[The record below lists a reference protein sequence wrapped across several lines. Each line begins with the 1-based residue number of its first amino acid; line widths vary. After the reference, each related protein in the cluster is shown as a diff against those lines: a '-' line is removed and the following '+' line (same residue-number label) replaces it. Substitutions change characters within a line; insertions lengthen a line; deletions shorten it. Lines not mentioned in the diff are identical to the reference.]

1 MKSRFT
7 TFLLLMVAMM
17 IAAPQALALDIQ
29 VLPNGRIEF
38 YSGSVLGYEDNLN
51 ELREKQSERKDERE
65 DKEDDH
71 RDEKREEMMR
81 KTPKPESRIRAVNQ
95 GERQELRIRTDDDKV
110 RVELR
115 DGAGVYP
122 APKPTG
128 FRKTEEMESEDVHLQ
143 FPTSP
148 SRDQLEAA
156 KKKQEFV
163 RETVKDQLEE
173 RFEGDEGRRE
183 EFKTRIEEEQAQHQ
197 EYWEKLREER
207 QGRKEEIVELKNKF
221 KDKKQTLEF
230 KSRNVKAALQ
240 KGAEFALDPTTN
252 EVTVMTPSGEEH
264 TLNHLP
270 DQAIER
276 MTASGFFSGSD
287 GIVEEDVEVETNDQ
301 GELIYRKKDKIK
313 KKFFGLFPRQI
324 DSEIVLNDATGEVME
339 YEAAPSS
346 IFEQFLN
353 SVSF

>member
-1 MKSRFT
+1 MKSRLT

-17 IAAPQALALDIQ
+17 IAAPQVSALDIQ

-38 YSGSVLGYEDNLN
+38 YSGSVLG
-51 ELREKQSERKDERE
+51 R
-65 DKEDDH
+65 DD
-71 RDEKREEMMR
+71 DREERGDKDDGQKNDGRYERVEVR

-110 RVELR
+110 KVELR
-115 DGAGVYP
+115 DGAGVYSE
-122 APKPTG
+122 PKPTG
-128 FRKTEEMESEDVHLQ
+128 FRKTEEMESGDVHLQ
-143 FPTSP
+143 FPTHS
-148 SRDQLEAA
+148 SERQLEAA

-163 RETVKDQLEE
+163 RETVKDRLEE
-173 RFEGDEGRRE
+173 RFEGDEERRE

-207 QGRKEEIVELKNKF
+207 QEREEEIVELKNKF
-221 KDKKQTLEF
+221 KDKRQTLEF
-230 KSRNVKAALQ
+230 KSRNVKAALEN
-240 KGAEFALDPTTN
+240 GAEFAFDPTTN
-252 EVTVMTPSGEEH
+252 EVTVVTPSGQEH
-264 TLNHLP
+264 ALNHLP

-276 MTASGFFSGSD
+276 MTAAGFFTGSD
-287 GIVEEDVEVETNDQ
+287 GVVEEDVEVETNEQ
-301 GELIYRKKDKIK
+301 GELVYRKKDKIQR
-313 KKFFGLFPRQI
+313 KFFGLFPRQI